1 MPARAKKLDVTEL
14 LHADHQ
20 IVRELFFSFS
30 KSEDKAEKD
39 KLVKQ
44 ILTEL
49 FIHAK
54 VEEEIVYPLLENEGE
69 EGQEI
74 KGEAENEHRVVQF
87 VMAEIVNMKSDDDEL
102 KAKITVLCELVEH
115 HAKEEE
121 KEMFK
126 KLRDSGEDLEALAEE
141 VAARK
146 VELRKESLPAMKA
159 SLVIGD
165 EVKTGDA
172 KKNSVKGDKDTKH
185 KTGKAVRGLQITKT
199 RKKSA

>member
-20 IVRELFFSFS
+20 TVRELFFSFS
-30 KSEDKAEKD
+30 SSEDKAEKD
-39 KLVKQ
+39 RLVKQ

-69 EGQEI
+69 EGEEI

-87 VMAEIVNMKSDDDEL
+87 VMAEIANMEPDDDEL

-141 VAARK
+141 VEARK
-146 VELRKESLPAMKA
+146 IELKKQGLPAMKA

-165 EVKTGDA
+165 EVKVGNA
-172 KKNSVKGDKDTKH
+172 NENGAKGDSGVKA
-185 KTGKAVRGLQITKT
+185 KTGKTVRGLQTPKG